1 MIVER
6 LNGNKLNEGFGEEE
20 RFPSLMDAGF
30 EQDEENEIPENKED
44 YKMQPGYVGA
54 DCSTEEDED
63 EQEYLPEKKKVKKNI
78 MEKVIHNFQI
88 L

>member
-30 EQDEENEIPENKED
+30 EQDKRMKFLKTKKIIK
-44 YKMQPGYVGA
+44 
-54 DCSTEEDED
+54 CS
-63 EQEYLPEKKKVKKNI
+63 QV
-78 MEKVIHNFQI
+78 M
-88 L
+88 

>member
-44 YKMQPGYVGA
+44 KMQPGYVRT
-54 DCSTEEDED
+54 CSTEEDED
-63 EQEYLPEKKKVKKNI
+63 EQKNTT
-78 MEKVIHNFQI
+78 
-88 L
+88 